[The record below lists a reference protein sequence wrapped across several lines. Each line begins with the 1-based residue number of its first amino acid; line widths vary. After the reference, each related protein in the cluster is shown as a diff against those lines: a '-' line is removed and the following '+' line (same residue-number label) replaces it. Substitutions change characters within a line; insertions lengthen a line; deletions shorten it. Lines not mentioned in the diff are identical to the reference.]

1 MAKARVLLVEDD
13 PLQAEATRNLLV
25 STGYE
30 VLWANDGVNAIKL
43 VKGERPDI
51 ILLDVILPGL
61 DGYEV
66 CRWLKLEESTRGIP
80 VIMLTVKKDLS
91 DKISGL
97 QIGADDYLPKP
108 YNELELNARIYASLR
123 TKALQDELKMKNR
136 QLEELLY
143 KVEYMAITDALT
155 GLYNRR
161 RFHDVLTKEFER
173 SKRYATP
180 FTLTMLDIDHF
191 KKINDNFG
199 HVTGDLVLKGV
210 ASIIQKNIRDIDT
223 ASRYGGEEFM
233 LILPNTD
240 ARGSINVAER
250 IRSAIET
257 THFESLN
264 NSGITISIGVAA
276 MPDNLLHNEDRLL
289 RCTDMALYRAKERGR
304 NRVEVADGKDL
315 GSFS

>member
-13 PLQAEATRNLLV
+13 PLQAEATKELLI
-25 STGYE
+25 TAGYE
-30 VLWANDGVNAIKL
+30 VLWANDGVNAIKI
-43 VKGERPDI
+43 VKGEKPDI

-66 CRWLKLEESTRGIP
+66 CRWLKLEDSTKGIP
-80 VIMLTVKKDLS
+80 VIMLTIKKDLS

-108 YNELELNARIYASLR
+108 YNALELNARIYASLR
-123 TKALQDELKMKNR
+123 NKALQDELKMKNS

-173 SKRYATP
+173 SKRYNTP
-180 FTLTMLDIDHF
+180 FSLTMLDIDHF
-191 KKINDNFG
+191 KGINDGFG
-199 HVTGDLVLKGV
+199 HLAGDLVLKQV
-210 ASIIQKNIRDIDT
+210 AKVIQKSIRDIDT

-240 ARGSINVAER
+240 AKGSIHVAER
-250 IRSAIET
+250 IRTAVES
-257 THFESLN
+257 HSFESLN
-264 NSGITISIGVAA
+264 NGKITISIGISG
-276 MPDNLLHNEDRLL
+276 MPDSLLNNEDRLI
-289 RCTDMALYRAKERGR
+289 RCTDIALYRAKEKGR
-304 NRVEVADGKDL
+304 NRVEVAQGKDL
-315 GSFS
+315 QDLS